1 MMFFRLALNSLLSR
15 KGSVVLTVL
24 AISVSV
30 CVMLGVEH
38 IRQQTRDNFNST
50 VSGVDLVVGARTGSL
65 NLLLYSVFRM
75 GNPTNNI
82 QWKTYESIAAHPNVQ
97 WAIPMSLGDSHKGYR
112 VLGTTGDYF
121 QYFRYGR
128 KHPLVF
134 EVGKPFSDVF
144 DVVLGYEVAKHLG
157 YNLGDRLILAHGVA
171 ATSFSMHD
179 DSPFQVVGVLKPTG
193 TPVDQTLHVSL
204 QGIEAIH
211 ENWQHG
217 VNLGAAQSHDA
228 SSGDDHS
235 SEAQMPDS
243 ITAFMLGLKS
253 RVAVFRLQ
261 RTINNDPREPLLAI
275 MPGVALSELW
285 QMIGVVEDTL
295 RIISLVVLVTALM
308 GLASMLLASIR
319 ERQQEMRL
327 LRVIGASPWYLLML
341 IELETLMISLLACL
355 VGGGFLYTLLI
366 VFEEV
371 LLSEF
376 GLRISTD
383 MSAVV
388 NLELLGVVIASA
400 LTVAAVPA
408 GLALVRDCKLPY

>member
-121 QYFRYGR
+121 KYFRYGR
-128 KHPLVF
+128 KRPLVF
-134 EVGKPFSDVF
+134 EAGKPFRDVF

-217 VNLGAAQSHDA
+217 VNLGAAQGHDA
-228 SSGDDHS
+228 SSDGDHS
-235 SEAQMPDS
+235 SEARVPDS

-285 QMIGVVEDTL
+285 QMIGVLEDTL
-295 RIISLVVLVTALM
+295 RIISLMVLVTALM

-341 IELETLMISLLACL
+341 IELETLMISLMACL
-355 VGGGFLYTLLI
+355 VGVVFLYTLLI

-400 LTVAAVPA
+400 LAVAAVPA
-408 GLALVRDCKLPY
+408 GLALVRDCRA